1 MAETNFPEEL
11 NKDLTPDSNA
21 GTGNVEHQIENEM
34 IPEIAPE
41 EQTRD
46 AASKSGEPVNKQASA
61 ENPAPSAG
69 SDPTK
74 STAHAGDGTINIT
87 TESETGMVFPRAIPQ
102 DAMAVLDELE
112 RERAL
117 QSLQNSGYLDE
128 GGRPTDKLLKK
139 IHRFQRRAKQP
150 IRVEVSYRVLM
161 ADLVKAGIK
170 FAFAKSNR
178 LVHQPHV
185 DSLYNSV
192 QDTKDKCFVE
202 TGKIVEARL
211 LLEEGLE
218 LVDENGNELTLDT
231 EDIDDYFAV
240 LDSQH
245 RFIVARNHCDVSL
258 MLEIPDYLCP
268 STEYISIINNE
279 REDWNGV
286 DRKHAIIEL
295 KGESVSILQEME
307 TFKETFHV
315 SDKYAEMALTGKK
328 DRFKTDELVEIQLGK
343 KEPGEKF
350 KVGTE
355 MKDRAYN
362 VMYAVLTAFG
372 PKEKRIR
379 KIQCIDALYNILDYL
394 DDDHKKVFD
403 TNIVAFLVRGID
415 AKDKEVFLSKVA
427 DAAKEGD
434 PDKFIWQKY
443 NAFVKSCS
451 DDDFEIIYNEA
462 TSEIE
467 KVKNELE
474 SESEPKAKR
483 KTPKLKMG
491 TPSEIL
497 ANMKT
502 LAAEDEK
509 KKKNVAVKSAEK
521 VLADAKV
528 KADEMEDAK

>member
-1 MAETNFPEEL
+1 MANTTTSEEL
-11 NKDLTPDSNA
+11 NKSLTPDSNA
-21 GTGNVEHQIENEM
+21 GTGNVKQTNETDM
-34 IPEIAPE
+34 ISDDMPG
-41 EQTRD
+41 EQRE
-46 AASKSGEPVNKQASA
+46 AASTKNGEPVNKQASV
-61 ENPAPSAG
+61 ENPAEASAQAE

-74 STAHAGDGTINIT
+74 FAAHAGDGTINIT
-87 TESETGMVFPRAIPQ
+87 TESETGMVFPRSIPQ
-102 DAMAVLDELE
+102 DALAVLNELE

-117 QSLQNSGYLDE
+117 KSLQDSGYLDE
-128 GGRPTDKLLKK
+128 DGRPTDKLLKK

-178 LVHQPHV
+178 LIHQPHV
-185 DSLYNSV
+185 DSLYDNV
-192 QDTKDKCFVE
+192 QDTVDKCFVE

-231 EDIDDYFAV
+231 EDIDNYFAI

-245 RFIVARNHCDVSL
+245 RFIVARQHCDVNL

-268 STEYISIINNE
+268 SAEYISIINNE

-307 TFKETFHV
+307 TFKQTFHV

-343 KEPGEKF
+343 KEPGEKY

-362 VMYAVLTAFG
+362 VMYAVLAAFG
-372 PKEKRIR
+372 AKDKRIR

-394 DDDHKKVFD
+394 DEEHKKAFD
-403 TNIVAFLVRGID
+403 ANIIVFLVRGIN

-434 PDKFIWQKY
+434 PDKFIWQRY
-443 NAFVKSCS
+443 NDFVKTCS
-451 DDDFEIIYNEA
+451 DDDFDILYEEA
-462 TSEIE
+462 SSEIE
-467 KVKNELE
+467 KVKNDLE
-474 SESEPKAKR
+474 PDPKAKHR
-483 KTPKLKMG
+483 TPKLKMG
-491 TPSEIL
+491 TPSDIL
-497 ANMKT
+497 LNMKM
-502 LAAEDEK
+502 LAVEAEK
-509 KKKNVAVKSAEK
+509 KKALKMADK
-521 VLADAKV
+521 VLKDAKV
-528 KADEMEDAK
+528 KVDKVKDAE

>member
-1 MAETNFPEEL
+1 MPNTTTSEEL
-11 NKDLTPDSNA
+11 NKGLTSDSNTRTENA
-21 GTGNVEHQIENEM
+21 PTNQPTMISDDMSVERREVAATKNE
-34 IPEIAPE
+34 
-41 EQTRD
+41 
-46 AASKSGEPVNKQASA
+46 EPVNEQAHV
-61 ENPAPSAG
+61 ENPAEDIDQAESDTHESA
-69 SDPTK
+69 
-74 STAHAGDGTINIT
+74 AHAEDGTINIT

-102 DAMAVLDELE
+102 DALVVLNEIE

-117 QSLQNSGYLDE
+117 VSLKDSGYLDE
-128 GGRPTDKLLKK
+128 DGRPTDRLLKK

-161 ADLVKAGIK
+161 ADLAKAGIK

-178 LVHQPHV
+178 LIHQPHV
-185 DSLYNSV
+185 DSLYDNV
-192 QDTKDKCFVE
+192 QDTVDKCFVE
-202 TGKIVEARL
+202 TGKIVEARR

-231 EDIDDYFAV
+231 EDIDDYFAI

-245 RFIVARNHCDVSL
+245 RFIVARQHCDVNL

-307 TFKETFHV
+307 TFKQTFHV
-315 SDKYAEMALTGKK
+315 SDKYAEKALTGKK

-350 KVGTE
+350 KIGTE

-362 VMYAVLTAFG
+362 VMYAVLAAFG
-372 PKEKRIR
+372 AKEKRTR

-394 DDDHKKVFD
+394 DEEHKKEFD
-403 TNIVAFLVRGID
+403 SNIVVFLVRGLD

-451 DDDFEIIYNEA
+451 DDDFDILYEEA
-462 TSEIE
+462 SSELE
-467 KVKNELE
+467 KVKNDLE
-474 SESEPKAKR
+474 PDSTAKR

-491 TPSEIL
+491 TPSDIL
-497 ANMKT
+497 LNMKR
-502 LAAEDEK
+502 LAAEERK
-509 KKKNVAVKSAEK
+509 KKALKSA
-521 VLADAKV
+521 AKV
-528 KADEMEDAK
+528 VKNDEQKVDKSKESE